1 MYRSPKPRQSRSIGR
16 VISALV
22 FAAAPL
28 RAGAAAFPDE
38 TYHSLPCRPT
48 IACTADFV
56 PPGVVEL
63 EMGYIYRRLGIG
75 ANQHSAPFLLKL
87 TLADWVQFQFGSNGV
102 TRASQPAPAFF
113 FDDVTFGLKFHL
125 VDQSDYFPSLS
136 FSTTASV
143 PTVAAEG
150 YLRTYDLFLVAYATK
165 DIRWLH
171 ADLNLGANLW
181 RLEKPVSTQAWA
193 ALALSVQLPHGLG
206 LMLEGYSLSNAA
218 PISPSDAGLLTG
230 LSFAPS
236 NWVVLDIGVDVSL
249 VPSTRSASA
258 FIGFSIIPLDL
269 WDTDAERQARA
280 ARFIRHER

>member
-1 MYRSPKPRQSRSIGR
+1 MDPAGRAQQLNVYRPDLSTRSEIWQRFVCASDRHFGFQQDEMSRSPSPRYTRSIGG
-16 VISALV
+16 IIAAPV

-28 RAGAAAFPDE
+28 PAGAVAFPDE

-87 TLADWVQFQFGSNGV
+87 TLADWVQFQFGSNGLIK
-102 TRASQPAPAFF
+102 ASQPAPALF

-125 VDQSDYFPSLS
+125 HDQSDYFPSLS
-136 FSTTASV
+136 FSTTASL

-150 YLRTYDLFLVAYATK
+150 YFRTYDLFLVAYVTK
-165 DIRWLH
+165 DIGWLH
-171 ADLNLGANLW
+171 ADLNLGTNLW
-181 RLEKPVSTQAWA
+181 RIEKPVSTQPWA

-206 LMLEGYSLSNAA
+206 LMLEGLF
-218 PISPSDAGLLTG
+218 P
-230 LSFAPS
+230 
-236 NWVVLDIGVDVSL
+236 VQ
-249 VPSTRSASA
+249 
-258 FIGFSIIPLDL
+258 
-269 WDTDAERQARA
+269 RQADKPFRRRA
-280 ARFIRHER
+280 ANRAELRAP